1 MRLRRVA
8 WPGELRPAVLSDTAT
23 IEAHVAIRYQAEDGR
38 EWWVTLEAP
47 GKVLSVSPDLEKSGA
62 LLPEHQIQIVFAS
75 GEERY
80 SEEYTELAALE
91 DLSEADLREWF
102 EAARKGEGI

>member
-1 MRLRRVA
+1 M
-8 WPGELRPAVLSDTAT
+8 
-23 IEAHVAIRYQAEDGR
+23 AIRYQSQDGK

-62 LLPEHQIQIVFAS
+62 LLPEHQIQIVFSS

-80 SEEYTELAALE
+80 AEEYTELAALE
-91 DLSEADLREWF
+91 DLSEGDLNEWF
-102 EAARKGEGI
+102 EAARKGDGI